1 MKIAFLVVGILLIV
15 LFLGWLFLVRP
26 GKDRKWM
33 AFILDAA
40 LIMVS
45 AVVLTMGFMMRSRH
59 IADSAAA
66 KTAQEDG
73 GAGDAGEDDG
83 QPVEGVTPQR
93 LQEGETQTTE
103 GSEGVENQGS
113 EDIQNQG
120 SGETESSSESQ
131 GTEGGQGA
139 EREPGGQEAGG
150 TESGDSQEPE
160 GAQGSQ
166 KPEGSQESQ
175 EPASTQDS
183 EQESSSQGREE
194 SQESGEGSQDL
205 SNPDEEE
212 TSSESEYIE

>member
-1 MKIAFLVVGILLIV
+1 MVLKIVFLVVGILLIV

-45 AVVLTMGFMMRSRH
+45 AMVLAMGFMMRSRH

-73 GAGDAGEDDG
+73 AAGEDDG

-103 GSEGVENQGS
+103 GSEEA
-113 EDIQNQG
+113 
-120 SGETESSSESQ
+120 ESSSESQ
-131 GTEGGQGA
+131 GAEVSPGSLGTSGGQGA
-139 EREPGGQEAGG
+139 EQEPGGQEAGG
-150 TESGDSQEPE
+150 TESGGSQEPE
-160 GAQGSQ
+160 GAQ
-166 KPEGSQESQ
+166 ESQ
-175 EPASTQDS
+175 EPANPQDS
-183 EQESSSQGREE
+183 EQESSSEEEGSQGTEE
-194 SQESGEGSQDL
+194 SQESGEGGQD
-205 SNPDEEE
+205 SPNPDEEE
-212 TSSESEYIE
+212 TSSESEDIE

>member
-1 MKIAFLVVGILLIV
+1 MKIVFLVVGILLIV

-45 AVVLTMGFMMRSRH
+45 AMVLAMGFMMRSRH

-73 GAGDAGEDDG
+73 AAGEDDG

-103 GSEGVENQGS
+103 GSEEA
-113 EDIQNQG
+113 
-120 SGETESSSESQ
+120 ESSSESQ
-131 GTEGGQGA
+131 GA
-139 EREPGGQEAGG
+139 EV
-150 TESGDSQEPE
+150 
-160 GAQGSQ
+160 
-166 KPEGSQESQ
+166 
-175 EPASTQDS
+175 
-183 EQESSSQGREE
+183 
-194 SQESGEGSQDL
+194 
-205 SNPDEEE
+205 
-212 TSSESEYIE
+212 

>member
-1 MKIAFLVVGILLIV
+1 MKIVFLVVGILLIV

-45 AVVLTMGFMMRSRH
+45 AMVLAMGFMMRSRH

-73 GAGDAGEDDG
+73 AAGEDDG

-103 GSEGVENQGS
+103 GSEEA
-113 EDIQNQG
+113 
-120 SGETESSSESQ
+120 ESSSESQ
-131 GTEGGQGA
+131 GAEVSPGSLGTSGGQGA
-139 EREPGGQEAGG
+139 EQEPGGQEAGG
-150 TESGDSQEPE
+150 TESGGSQEPE
-160 GAQGSQ
+160 GAQ
-166 KPEGSQESQ
+166 ESQ
-175 EPASTQDS
+175 EPANPQDS
-183 EQESSSQGREE
+183 EQESSSEEEGSQGTEE
-194 SQESGEGSQDL
+194 SQESGEGGQD
-205 SNPDEEE
+205 SPNPEEEE
-212 TSSESEYIE
+212 TSSESEDIE

>member
-1 MKIAFLVVGILLIV
+1 MKIVFLVVGILLIV

-45 AVVLTMGFMMRSRH
+45 AMVLAMGFMMRSRH

-73 GAGDAGEDDG
+73 AAGEDDG

-103 GSEGVENQGS
+103 GSEEAK
-113 EDIQNQG
+113 
-120 SGETESSSESQ
+120 SSSESQ
-131 GTEGGQGA
+131 GAEVSPGSLGTSGGQGA
-139 EREPGGQEAGG
+139 EQEPGGQEAGG
-150 TESGDSQEPE
+150 TESGGSQEPE
-160 GAQGSQ
+160 GAQ
-166 KPEGSQESQ
+166 ESQ
-175 EPASTQDS
+175 EPANPQDS
-183 EQESSSQGREE
+183 EQESSSEEEGSQGTEE
-194 SQESGEGSQDL
+194 SQESGEGGQD
-205 SNPDEEE
+205 SPNPDEEE
-212 TSSESEYIE
+212 TSSESEDIE

>member
-1 MKIAFLVVGILLIV
+1 MVLKIVFLVVGILLIV

-45 AVVLTMGFMMRSRH
+45 AMVLAMGFMMRSRH

-73 GAGDAGEDDG
+73 AAGEDDG

-103 GSEGVENQGS
+103 GSEEA
-113 EDIQNQG
+113 
-120 SGETESSSESQ
+120 ESSSDSQ
-131 GTEGGQGA
+131 GAEVSPGSLGTSGGQGA
-139 EREPGGQEAGG
+139 EQEPGGQEAGG
-150 TESGDSQEPE
+150 TESGGSQEPE
-160 GAQGSQ
+160 GAQ
-166 KPEGSQESQ
+166 ESQ
-175 EPASTQDS
+175 EPANPQDS
-183 EQESSSQGREE
+183 EQESSSEEEGSQGTEE
-194 SQESGEGSQDL
+194 SQESGEGGQD
-205 SNPDEEE
+205 SPNPDEEE
-212 TSSESEYIE
+212 TSSESEDIE

>member
-1 MKIAFLVVGILLIV
+1 MKIVFLVVGILLIV

-45 AVVLTMGFMMRSRH
+45 AMVLAMGFMMRSRH

-73 GAGDAGEDDG
+73 AAGEDDG

-103 GSEGVENQGS
+103 GSEEA
-113 EDIQNQG
+113 
-120 SGETESSSESQ
+120 ESSSESQ
-131 GTEGGQGA
+131 GAEVSLGSLGTSGGQGA
-139 EREPGGQEAGG
+139 EQEPGGQEAGG
-150 TESGDSQEPE
+150 TESGGSQEPE
-160 GAQGSQ
+160 GAQ
-166 KPEGSQESQ
+166 ESQ
-175 EPASTQDS
+175 EPANPQDS
-183 EQESSSQGREE
+183 EQESSSEEEGSQGTEE
-194 SQESGEGSQDL
+194 SQESGEGGQD
-205 SNPDEEE
+205 SPNPDEEE
-212 TSSESEYIE
+212 TSSESEDIE

>member
-1 MKIAFLVVGILLIV
+1 MKIVFLVVGILLIV

-45 AVVLTMGFMMRSRH
+45 AMVLAMGFMMRSRH

-73 GAGDAGEDDG
+73 AAGEDDG

-103 GSEGVENQGS
+103 GSEEA
-113 EDIQNQG
+113 
-120 SGETESSSESQ
+120 ESSSESQ
-131 GTEGGQGA
+131 GAEVSPGSLGTSGGQGA
-139 EREPGGQEAGG
+139 EQEPGGQEAGG
-150 TESGDSQEPE
+150 TESGGSQEPE
-160 GAQGSQ
+160 GAQ
-166 KPEGSQESQ
+166 ESQ
-175 EPASTQDS
+175 EPANPQDS
-183 EQESSSQGREE
+183 EQESSSEE
-194 SQESGEGSQDL
+194 EGSQGDRK
-205 SNPDEEE
+205 SVV
-212 TSSESEYIE
+212 

>member
-1 MKIAFLVVGILLIV
+1 MKIVFLVVGILLIV

-45 AVVLTMGFMMRSRH
+45 AMGLAMGFMMRSRH

-73 GAGDAGEDDG
+73 AAGEDDG

-103 GSEGVENQGS
+103 GSEEA
-113 EDIQNQG
+113 
-120 SGETESSSESQ
+120 ESSSESQ
-131 GTEGGQGA
+131 GAEVSPGSLGTSGGQGA
-139 EREPGGQEAGG
+139 EQEPGGQEAGG
-150 TESGDSQEPE
+150 TESGGSQEPE
-160 GAQGSQ
+160 GAQ
-166 KPEGSQESQ
+166 ESQ
-175 EPASTQDS
+175 EPANPQDS
-183 EQESSSQGREE
+183 EQESSSEEEGSQGTEE
-194 SQESGEGSQDL
+194 SQESGEGGQD
-205 SNPDEEE
+205 SPNPDEEE
-212 TSSESEYIE
+212 TSSESEDIE

>member
-1 MKIAFLVVGILLIV
+1 LKIVFLVVGILLIV

-45 AVVLTMGFMMRSRH
+45 AMVLAMGFMMRSRH

-73 GAGDAGEDDG
+73 AAGEDDG

-103 GSEGVENQGS
+103 GSEEA
-113 EDIQNQG
+113 
-120 SGETESSSESQ
+120 ESSSESQ
-131 GTEGGQGA
+131 GAEVSPGSLGTSGGQGA
-139 EREPGGQEAGG
+139 EQEPGGQEAGG
-150 TESGDSQEPE
+150 TESGGSQEPE
-160 GAQGSQ
+160 GAQ
-166 KPEGSQESQ
+166 ESQ
-175 EPASTQDS
+175 EPANPQDS
-183 EQESSSQGREE
+183 EQESSSEEEGSQGTEE
-194 SQESGEGSQDL
+194 SQESGEGGQD
-205 SNPDEEE
+205 SPNPDEEE
-212 TSSESEYIE
+212 TSSESEDIE

>member
-1 MKIAFLVVGILLIV
+1 MVLTIVFLVVGILLIV

-45 AVVLTMGFMMRSRH
+45 AMVLAMGFMMRSRH

-73 GAGDAGEDDG
+73 AAGEDDG

-103 GSEGVENQGS
+103 GSEEA
-113 EDIQNQG
+113 
-120 SGETESSSESQ
+120 ESSSESQ
-131 GTEGGQGA
+131 GAEVSPGSLGTSGGQGA
-139 EREPGGQEAGG
+139 EQEPGGQEAGG
-150 TESGDSQEPE
+150 TESGGSQEPE
-160 GAQGSQ
+160 GAQ
-166 KPEGSQESQ
+166 ESQ
-175 EPASTQDS
+175 EPANPQDS
-183 EQESSSQGREE
+183 EQESSSEEEGSQGTEE
-194 SQESGEGSQDL
+194 SQESGEGGQD
-205 SNPDEEE
+205 SPNPDEEE
-212 TSSESEYIE
+212 TSSESEDIE

>member
-1 MKIAFLVVGILLIV
+1 MKIVFLVVGILLIV

-45 AVVLTMGFMMRSRH
+45 AMVLAMGFMMRSRH

-73 GAGDAGEDDG
+73 AAGEDDG

-103 GSEGVENQGS
+103 GSEEA
-113 EDIQNQG
+113 
-120 SGETESSSESQ
+120 ESSSESQ
-131 GTEGGQGA
+131 GAEVSPGSLGTSGGQGA
-139 EREPGGQEAGG
+139 EQEPGGQEAGG
-150 TESGDSQEPE
+150 TESGGSQEPE
-160 GAQGSQ
+160 GAQ
-166 KPEGSQESQ
+166 ESQ
-175 EPASTQDS
+175 EPANPQDS
-183 EQESSSQGREE
+183 EQESSSEEEGSQGTEE
-194 SQESGEGSQDL
+194 SQESGEGGQD
-205 SNPDEEE
+205 SPNPDEEE
-212 TSSESEYIE
+212 TSSESEDIE

>member
-1 MKIAFLVVGILLIV
+1 MKIVFLVVGILLIV

-45 AVVLTMGFMMRSRH
+45 AMVLAMGFMMRSRH

-73 GAGDAGEDDG
+73 AAGEDDG

-103 GSEGVENQGS
+103 GSEEA
-113 EDIQNQG
+113 
-120 SGETESSSESQ
+120 ESSSESQ
-131 GTEGGQGA
+131 GAEVSPGFLGTSGGQGA
-139 EREPGGQEAGG
+139 EQEPGGQEAGG
-150 TESGDSQEPE
+150 TESGGSQEPE
-160 GAQGSQ
+160 GAQ
-166 KPEGSQESQ
+166 ESQ
-175 EPASTQDS
+175 EPANPQDS
-183 EQESSSQGREE
+183 EQESSSEEEGSQGTEE
-194 SQESGEGSQDL
+194 SQESGEGGQD
-205 SNPDEEE
+205 SPNPDEEE
-212 TSSESEYIE
+212 TSSESEDIE

>member
-1 MKIAFLVVGILLIV
+1 MKIVFLVVGILLIV

-45 AVVLTMGFMMRSRH
+45 AMVLAMGFMMRSRH

-73 GAGDAGEDDG
+73 AAGEDDG

-103 GSEGVENQGS
+103 GSEEAK
-113 EDIQNQG
+113 
-120 SGETESSSESQ
+120 SSSESQ
-131 GTEGGQGA
+131 GAEVSPGSLRTSGGQGA
-139 EREPGGQEAGG
+139 EQEPGGQEAGG
-150 TESGDSQEPE
+150 TESGGSQEPE
-160 GAQGSQ
+160 GAQ
-166 KPEGSQESQ
+166 ESQ
-175 EPASTQDS
+175 EPANPQDS
-183 EQESSSQGREE
+183 EQESSSEEEGSQGTEE
-194 SQESGEGSQDL
+194 SQESGEGGQD
-205 SNPDEEE
+205 SPNPDEEE
-212 TSSESEYIE
+212 TSSESEDIE

>member
-1 MKIAFLVVGILLIV
+1 MVLKIVFLVVGILLIV

-45 AVVLTMGFMMRSRH
+45 AMVLAMGFMMRSRH

-73 GAGDAGEDDG
+73 AAGEDDG

-103 GSEGVENQGS
+103 GSEEA
-113 EDIQNQG
+113 
-120 SGETESSSESQ
+120 ESSSESQ
-131 GTEGGQGA
+131 GAEVSPGSLGTSGGQGA
-139 EREPGGQEAGG
+139 EQEPGGQEAGG
-150 TESGDSQEPE
+150 TESGGSQEPE
-160 GAQGSQ
+160 GAQ
-166 KPEGSQESQ
+166 ESQ
-175 EPASTQDS
+175 EPANPQDS
-183 EQESSSQGREE
+183 EQESSSEEEGSQGTEE
-194 SQESGEGSQDL
+194 SQESGEGGQD
-205 SNPDEEE
+205 SPNPDEEE
-212 TSSESEYIE
+212 TSYESEDIE

>member
-1 MKIAFLVVGILLIV
+1 MKIVFLVVGILLIV

-45 AVVLTMGFMMRSRH
+45 AMVLAMGFMMRSRH

-73 GAGDAGEDDG
+73 AAGEAAG

-103 GSEGVENQGS
+103 GSEEA
-113 EDIQNQG
+113 
-120 SGETESSSESQ
+120 ESSSESQ
-131 GTEGGQGA
+131 GAEVSPGSLGTSGGQGA
-139 EREPGGQEAGG
+139 EQEPGGQEAGG
-150 TESGDSQEPE
+150 TESGGSQEPE
-160 GAQGSQ
+160 GAQ
-166 KPEGSQESQ
+166 ESQ
-175 EPASTQDS
+175 EPANPQDS
-183 EQESSSQGREE
+183 EQESSSEEEGSQGTEE
-194 SQESGEGSQDL
+194 SQESGEGGQD
-205 SNPDEEE
+205 SPNPDEEE
-212 TSSESEYIE
+212 TSSESEDIE

>member
-1 MKIAFLVVGILLIV
+1 MKIVFLVVGILLIV

-45 AVVLTMGFMMRSRH
+45 AMVLAMGFMMRSRH

-73 GAGDAGEDDG
+73 AAGEDDG

-103 GSEGVENQGS
+103 GSEEA
-113 EDIQNQG
+113 
-120 SGETESSSESQ
+120 ESSSESQ
-131 GTEGGQGA
+131 GAEVSPGSLGTSGGQGA
-139 EREPGGQEAGG
+139 EQEPGGQEAGG
-150 TESGDSQEPE
+150 TESG
-160 GAQGSQ
+160 GA
-166 KPEGSQESQ
+166 
-175 EPASTQDS
+175 
-183 EQESSSQGREE
+183 
-194 SQESGEGSQDL
+194 
-205 SNPDEEE
+205 
-212 TSSESEYIE
+212 

>member
-1 MKIAFLVVGILLIV
+1 MVLKIVFLVVGILLIV

-45 AVVLTMGFMMRSRH
+45 AMVLAMGFMMRSRH

-73 GAGDAGEDDG
+73 AAGEDDG

-103 GSEGVENQGS
+103 GSEEA
-113 EDIQNQG
+113 
-120 SGETESSSESQ
+120 ESSSESQ
-131 GTEGGQGA
+131 GAEVSPGFLGTSGGQGA
-139 EREPGGQEAGG
+139 EQEPGGQEAGG
-150 TESGDSQEPE
+150 TESGGSQEPE
-160 GAQGSQ
+160 GAQ
-166 KPEGSQESQ
+166 ESQ
-175 EPASTQDS
+175 EPANPQDS
-183 EQESSSQGREE
+183 EQESSSEEEGSQGTEE
-194 SQESGEGSQDL
+194 SQESGEGGQD
-205 SNPDEEE
+205 SPNPDEEE
-212 TSSESEYIE
+212 TSSESEDIE

>member
-1 MKIAFLVVGILLIV
+1 MVLKIVFLVVGILLIV

-45 AVVLTMGFMMRSRH
+45 AMVLAMGFMMRSRH

-73 GAGDAGEDDG
+73 AAGEDDG

-103 GSEGVENQGS
+103 GSEEA
-113 EDIQNQG
+113 
-120 SGETESSSESQ
+120 ESSSESQ
-131 GTEGGQGA
+131 GAEVSPGSLGTSGGQGA
-139 EREPGGQEAGG
+139 EQEPGGQEAGG
-150 TESGDSQEPE
+150 TESG
-160 GAQGSQ
+160 G
-166 KPEGSQESQ
+166 SQ
-175 EPASTQDS
+175 EPANPQDS
-183 EQESSSQGREE
+183 EQESSSEEEGSQGTEE
-194 SQESGEGSQDL
+194 SQESGEGGQD
-205 SNPDEEE
+205 SPNPDEEE
-212 TSSESEYIE
+212 TSSESEDIE

>member
-1 MKIAFLVVGILLIV
+1 MKIVFLVVGILLIV

-45 AVVLTMGFMMRSRH
+45 AMVLAMGFMMRSRH

-73 GAGDAGEDDG
+73 AAGEDDG

-103 GSEGVENQGS
+103 GSEEA
-113 EDIQNQG
+113 
-120 SGETESSSESQ
+120 ESSSESQ
-131 GTEGGQGA
+131 GAEVSPGSLGTSGGQGA
-139 EREPGGQEAGG
+139 EQEPGGQEAGG
-150 TESGDSQEPE
+150 TESGASQEPE
-160 GAQGSQ
+160 GAQ
-166 KPEGSQESQ
+166 ESQ
-175 EPASTQDS
+175 EPANPQDS
-183 EQESSSQGREE
+183 EQESSSEEEGSQGTEE
-194 SQESGEGSQDL
+194 SQESGEGGQD
-205 SNPDEEE
+205 SPNPDEEE
-212 TSSESEYIE
+212 TSSESEDIE

>member
-1 MKIAFLVVGILLIV
+1 MKIVFLVVGILLIV

-45 AVVLTMGFMMRSRH
+45 AMVLAMGFMMRSRH

-73 GAGDAGEDDG
+73 AAGEDNG

-103 GSEGVENQGS
+103 GSEEA
-113 EDIQNQG
+113 
-120 SGETESSSESQ
+120 ESSSESQ
-131 GTEGGQGA
+131 GAEVSPGSLGTSGGQGA
-139 EREPGGQEAGG
+139 EQEPGGQEAGG
-150 TESGDSQEPE
+150 TESGGSQEPE
-160 GAQGSQ
+160 GAQ
-166 KPEGSQESQ
+166 ESQ
-175 EPASTQDS
+175 EPANPQDS
-183 EQESSSQGREE
+183 EQESSSEEEGSQGTEE
-194 SQESGEGSQDL
+194 SQESGEGGQD
-205 SNPDEEE
+205 SPNPDEEE
-212 TSSESEYIE
+212 TSSESEDIE

>member
-150 TESGDSQEPE
+150 TESGDSQEP
-160 GAQGSQ
+160 
-166 KPEGSQESQ
+166 
-175 EPASTQDS
+175 ASTQDS